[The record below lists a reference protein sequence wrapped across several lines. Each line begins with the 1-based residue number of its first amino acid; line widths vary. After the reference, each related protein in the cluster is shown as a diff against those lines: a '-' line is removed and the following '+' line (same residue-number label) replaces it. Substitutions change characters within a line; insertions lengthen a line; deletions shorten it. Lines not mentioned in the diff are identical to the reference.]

1 MSSTVVTSPEA
12 TTALLETEI
21 TGVASS
27 STVVTTPASQS
38 IGTETDEQDL
48 TNHDPQP
55 SNNYEMSTPSSA
67 SLVLENHIAST
78 PASFVMNPCS
88 ASSCTSGASV
98 VSTPLSTAYSCKEC
112 AHKARKK
119 HNLLRANKRLK
130 MKVRTLKEE
139 VSSLKLTITELESV
153 SFIYL
158 HLFTINIFCNLCLI
172 FTIRVLYVYILIYP
186 LAWLPCIFFHPL
198 SKIMTRKY
206 FLLFCFTLALT
217 SEGNGERR

>member
-1 MSSTVVTSPEA
+1 MSA
-12 TTALLETEI
+12 
-21 TGVASS
+21 
-27 STVVTTPASQS
+27 
-38 IGTETDEQDL
+38 
-48 TNHDPQP
+48 
-55 SNNYEMSTPSSA
+55 PSSA
-67 SLVLENHIAST
+67 SLVLENHIAS
-78 PASFVMNPCS
+78 PLASFVMNPCS
-88 ASSCTSGASV
+88 ASSCTSGGSV

-172 FTIRVLYVYILIYP
+172 FTIHVLYVYILIYP

>member
-1 MSSTVVTSPEA
+1 MSA
-12 TTALLETEI
+12 
-21 TGVASS
+21 
-27 STVVTTPASQS
+27 
-38 IGTETDEQDL
+38 
-48 TNHDPQP
+48 
-55 SNNYEMSTPSSA
+55 PSSA
-67 SLVLENHIAST
+67 SLVLENHIAS
-78 PASFVMNPCS
+78 PLASFVMNPCS
-88 ASSCTSGASV
+88 ASSCTSGGSV

-112 AHKARKK
+112 AHKVRKK

-172 FTIRVLYVYILIYP
+172 VTIHVLYVCTLIYP

-206 FLLFCFTLALT
+206 FLLFCFTLALI